1 MASDTAKES
10 TYFVNKGSLELDFC
24 QEQCD
29 KDPTQCFAYQID
41 STQDAANKCVIF
53 NEKEDMVGD
62 ESQNSIC
69 YLYRKTP

>member
-29 KDPTQCFAYQID
+29 KDPT
-41 STQDAANKCVIF
+41 
-53 NEKEDMVGD
+53 
-62 ESQNSIC
+62 
-69 YLYRKTP
+69 